1 MQLRKLFIAAMVLL
15 SITGTAQEV
24 VKDSVFLTK
33 VGNDSTAVYYL
44 TTTIEYDD
52 GTATSTKVYVGDST
66 TTTNY
71 LINRNIDRTR
81 ELAYHALKV
90 VYKSQVIQDV
100 NLDDSAAKA
109 AGLGGTLDGIQ
120 KIFEESLIDSVSVR
134 IAGVAKPGR
143 VMKAANGVLRI
154 SWTDQAARTVVVYS
168 DKMLRILAYPVAGT
182 NVDLYLIRPK
192 VWANIDRTLIV
203 VYQ

>member
-81 ELAYHALKV
+81 ELSYHALKV